1 MSTMK
6 EAASEFLAHKK
17 IAVTGVSK
25 NQNGAANLIYRKLRS
40 AGYKVSAV
48 NPNASMVEG
57 DVCYNKLK
65 SIPEKPE
72 AVVIVN
78 KPVTTYQIVKD
89 CADLGIKNIWMHN
102 GMNQSG
108 SSISEEGVKF
118 CHEQNIKVIPGG
130 CPMMYI
136 EHADIG
142 HKMMRWMKN
151 LTGSLPKEV

>member
-48 NPNASMVEG
+48 NPNATVVEG
-57 DVCYNKLK
+57 DICYSNLK

-78 KPVTTYQIVKD
+78 KPATTYQIVKD
-89 CADLGIKNIWMHN
+89 CAESGINNVWMHN

-108 SSISEEGVKF
+108 SSVSDEGVKF
-118 CHEQNIKVIPGG
+118 CHEHNMKVIPGG

-136 EHADIG
+136 NNTDIG
-142 HKMMRWMKN
+142 HKFMRWMKN

>member
-6 EAASEFLAHKK
+6 EAATDFLAHKK

-25 NQNGAANLIYRKLRS
+25 NQNGAANLIFRKLRS

-48 NPNASMVEG
+48 NPNATAVEG
-57 DVCYNKLK
+57 DVCYSNLK

-78 KPVTTYQIVKD
+78 KPVTTYQIVKE
-89 CADLGIKNIWMHN
+89 CAALGIKNVWMHN

-108 SSISEEGVKF
+108 SSVSDEGVKY
-118 CHEQNIKVIPGG
+118 CHEHNMKVIPGG

-136 EHADIG
+136 NNTDIG
-142 HKMMRWMKN
+142 HRFMRWMKN